1 MNHLQIQFKMIGTMS
16 NESILM
22 ITSEYQQTG
31 GHNVVINNLCKGLNK
46 LGYNTVIGA
55 FSFNEKPPE
64 DLKFIK
70 LNKLKGFSKK
80 INGYEFALIH
90 NHQTRLN
97 YYSLLSKNLFLFH
110 FHGTMGKIQ
119 EINLNLS
126 LNLCQNHISKIISVS
141 NSAFSKIPKHIQ
153 NKIPS
158 EEVYNGVDT
167 NFFNPNSI
175 KKFTYGE
182 PQLIFVGSLT
192 AYKNVKKIINS
203 MDRIMDIYPNVHL
216 MVVGEGDEYSK
227 LNDDVK
233 VKGLT
238 KNVSFLGKILSHE
251 ELRDRYRS
259 SDIYISAS
267 TIEACPLP
275 PIEAM
280 ACGKPLLLSD
290 IPAHREL
297 IKKSKGGLIF
307 SLTDSDLTQKLTEV
321 YENRRLLGKLA
332 RKFAKENDWINV
344 CKKISKIYEQIFND

>member
-1 MNHLQIQFKMIGTMS
+1 MMVSTYYG
-16 NESILM
+16 E
-22 ITSEYQQTG
+22 G
-31 GHNVVINNLCKGLNK
+31 GNTTVINKLCQNLQKM
-46 LGYNTVIGA
+46 GYETAIGA
-55 FSFNEKPPE
+55 FNFHQNPPTGIR
-64 DLKFIK
+64 KIK
-70 LNKLKGFSKK
+70 LQKRIDFIPKKL
-80 INGYEFALIH
+80 NNEFDIIH
-90 NHQTRLN
+90 CHQTLAI
-97 YYSLLSKNLFLFH
+97 YYSLFSNKPFIVH
-110 FHGTMGKIQ
+110 YHGTMGKIQ

-126 LNLCQNHISKIISVS
+126 LNLCQNHISKIILVS
-141 NSAFSKIPKHIQ
+141 NSAFSKISKHIQ

-167 NFFNPNSI
+167 NLFNPNSI

-182 PQLIFVGSLT
+182 PQLIFVGSLMT
-192 AYKNVKKIINS
+192 YKNVKKIINS
-203 MDRIMDIYPNVHL
+203 MDRILMTYPKAHL
-216 MVVGEGDEYSK
+216 QVVGEGDEYSK
-227 LNDDVK
+227 LNNDVK
-233 VKGLT
+233 VKDLT

-275 PIEAM
+275 PLEAM

-321 YENRRLLGKLA
+321 YENRRLFGELA
-332 RKFAKENDWINV
+332 RKFAIQHDWENV
-344 CKKISKIYEQIFND
+344 SRKISKIYESL